1 LNLLA
6 LAPEALVAIII
17 LLGLVWFFEDRIAF
31 NKGVPLG
38 AWKLILKTDRLYYEK
53 RCSITDVSHL
63 VLQDPAPVITEIRDE
78 LASPYFKE
86 LEDEDR
92 FKHIQSTFKRLSNL
106 DDLLHDENFGVQAFV
121 SGSLLASPMLLYVMS
136 RKKDKKTGEP
146 KPFPEGQALV
156 AKRRVLSWSGL
167 IARRLVI
174 GDFILLPKK
183 QRIEGLFRSPVPV
196 GLLVSDEDSNDRE
209 LMSHM
214 SKIAPILQDVAAGI
228 RTARQY
234 GIIVKDLSQRLK
246 KALSEQKRL
255 VNRMRTLSGESQADK
270 TTTKWYERGLPNGV
284 KITNSFTPVAMFGFP
299 IFGAA
304 VFQYVLHSNAIF
316 GVIVGGSLAMVLI
329 GTRGT

>member
-1 LNLLA
+1 MNAFA
-6 LAPEALVAIII
+6 LAPEALAAVIV
-17 LLGLVWFFEDRIAF
+17 LLVLLWFFEDRIAF

-53 RCSITDVSHL
+53 RCSMTDVTSL
-63 VLQDPAPVITEIRDE
+63 VLQDPAPVLAEIKDE
-78 LASPYFKE
+78 LASAYFKE

-92 FKHIQSTFKRLSNL
+92 FRHIQSTFKHLNNL

-121 SGSLLASPMLLYVMS
+121 SGSLLGTPTLIYVAS

-146 KPFPEGQALV
+146 RPFPEGQALV

-174 GDFILLPKK
+174 GDFVLLPKK
-183 QRIEGLFRSPVPV
+183 QRIEGLFRGAVPV
-196 GLLVSDEDSNDRE
+196 GLLVSEEDSNDRE
-209 LMSHM
+209 LIKHM
-214 SKIAPILQDVAAGI
+214 DKIAPVLQDVAAGI

-246 KALSEQKRL
+246 KALSEQKRM
-255 VNRMRTLSGESQADK
+255 VNRIRTLSGESQADK

-304 VFQYVLHSNAIF
+304 VFEYVLHSNAIF